1 MKPDNPH
8 FPARLNLGIETE
20 SPDWFLIRDSGF
32 GFLKVSKHCQITM
45 ENYTYNH
52 TLKTSFIKFITLH
65 TLKFL
70 KLRLLH
76 FTAPGGNAEI
86 AFTFFIQFY

>member
-52 TLKTSFIKFITLH
+52 T
-65 TLKFL
+65 
-70 KLRLLH
+70 
-76 FTAPGGNAEI
+76 
-86 AFTFFIQFY
+86 